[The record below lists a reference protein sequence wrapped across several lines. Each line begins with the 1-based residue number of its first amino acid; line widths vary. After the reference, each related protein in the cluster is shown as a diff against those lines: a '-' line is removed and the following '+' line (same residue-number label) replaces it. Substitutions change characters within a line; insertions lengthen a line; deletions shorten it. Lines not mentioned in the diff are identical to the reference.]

1 MTSPILDRIL
11 ESSRLPSL
19 PTIALE
25 IIELVQRPDVSIPE
39 IAETLQQDPALA
51 SKVLKTVNSSFYAQT
66 SAVSSVSQALVVM
79 GLRSVKTLA
88 LGFSLVGNLQEISAD
103 EFAEL
108 GFWRRSLFAAT
119 AAKRIAEAIEF
130 PQQEECFLG
139 ALMQDL
145 GMLAMQQTLGE
156 EYAVIVQAAG
166 NEHNKLRRYE
176 RESMEVDHA
185 VVGGVLAE
193 KWHLPEVLAEPIRYH
208 ETPDE
213 APAPLRKLVRVIA
226 AGSRVAEHYNDPD
239 NPEHIEDYFRCMQQW
254 FNLSADESRP
264 IVDDLMGPT
273 REMQRL
279 FELPTGELGD
289 PAYIMAKAQ
298 EAMEN
303 ISLESQA
310 EIHQLE
316 AANQRLNAEVNT
328 DTLTGVANRK
338 HFNEYITES
347 FVASGAHRPLS
358 VMFLD
363 ADHFKQFN
371 DTYGHATGDRVLIEL
386 GRILRELFDK
396 PCLPCR
402 YGGEEFSVILPGVD
416 RKEAAVRAE
425 TLRQAIEATTVPSD
439 KGEAL
444 KVTASIGVAC
454 HDGSVFRHPDQLVKA
469 ADKAVYAAKGSGRN
483 CVRVFTPRP
492 ANTAA

>member
-88 LGFSLVGNLQEISAD
+88 LGFSLVGNLQEISAQ
-103 EFAEL
+103 EFSEL

-119 AAKRIAEAIEF
+119 AAKRIAAAIDF
-130 PQQEECFLG
+130 AQQEECFLG

-145 GMLAMQQTLGE
+145 GMLAMQQTLGD
-156 EYAVIVQAAG
+156 EYTVIVQAAG
-166 NEHNKLRRYE
+166 NEHRKLRRYE
-176 RESMEVDHA
+176 REGMQTDHA
-185 VVGGVLAE
+185 EVGGILAE
-193 KWHLPEVLAEPIRYH
+193 KWRLPEVLCEPIRYH

-213 APAPLRKLVRVIA
+213 APSELKTLVRVIA
-226 AGSRVAEHYNDPD
+226 AGSRVAEHYNEPD
-239 NPEHIEDYFRCMQQW
+239 NPEHIDDYFRCMQQW
-254 FNLSADESRP
+254 FNLSVEESQP
-264 IVDDLMGPT
+264 ILQDLIGPT

-289 PAYIMAKAQ
+289 PAHIMARAQ
-298 EAMEN
+298 EAMER

-310 EIHQLE
+310 EITELE

-338 HFNEYITES
+338 HFNEYITQS
-347 FVASGAHRPLS
+347 FVAATPSQPLS

-386 GRILRELFDK
+386 GRLLRELFEK

-425 TLRQAIEATTVPSD
+425 TLRQAIESATINSD
-439 KGEAL
+439 KNEPL

-454 HDGSVFRHPDQLVKA
+454 HDGSIFRHPDQLVKA
-469 ADKAVYAAKGSGRN
+469 ADKAVYASKSSGRN

-492 ANTAA
+492 ASNAA